1 MGCFTSKENKLP
13 DQFVSKEE
21 CQNEKL
27 PEDVIG
33 KELLDQTPI
42 LDLELLPDEV
52 LEEIITYLSFSDL
65 FNLSKEGVRLEGCAM
80 RVLKK
85 KAFSKYL
92 FYFYFALKY
101 F

>member
-1 MGCFTSKENKLP
+1 MGCFTSKENKSP

-21 CQNEKL
+21 SQNDKL

-33 KELLDQTPI
+33 KELLEHNPI

-52 LEEIITYLSFSDL
+52 LEQMMTYLEFSDL
-65 FNLSKEGVRLEGCAM
+65 FNLSKEGVRLEDCAM

-85 KAFSKYL
+85 KTFSKYL
-92 FYFYFALKY
+92 F
-101 F
+101 